1 MNVFI
6 YNRLDKVDSKTF
18 ETTAYPKSVSA
29 SDEITEN
36 LNKSAT
42 VAVFDTQRD
51 DGLWTIHFLHSY
63 MYF

>member
-1 MNVFI
+1 M
-6 YNRLDKVDSKTF
+6 DSKTF
-18 ETTAYPKSVSA
+18 ETTANPKSVSA

-51 DGLWTIHFLHSY
+51 DGL
-63 MYF
+63 